1 MRNGE
6 TMIKPSQRLLSI
18 TLMSGLL
25 LTGCSSSAQPTEDV
39 SAAKLSGSEACQ
51 ELEVRLGKV
60 NDLFDI
66 ILDNYED
73 AEMVIR
79 AGGELRDAAN
89 LIMEITS
96 EEQSV
101 EVAIVELGRTSAVF
115 GQLLSDGYDIFS
127 PEVSSATDDMQF
139 AGVDVTAECDA
150 Y

>member
-1 MRNGE
+1 LRNGE
-6 TMIKPSQRLLSI
+6 TIIKQSQILFSI
-18 TLMSGLL
+18 TLISGLL

-39 SAAKLSGSEACQ
+39 SATKLSGSEACQ

-73 AEMVIR
+73 AGKVIR
-79 AGGELRDAAN
+79 AGGELRDAASS
-89 LIMEITS
+89 IMEITS

-101 EVAIVELGRTSAVF
+101 EVAIVELGRTSVVF
-115 GQLLSDGYDIFS
+115 GQLLSDGYDIFG
-127 PEVSSATDDMQF
+127 PEVSAATDDMQF
-139 AGVDVTAECDA
+139 AGIDAAAVCDA